1 MLNQR
6 LNAARAI
13 AAKLHALEEAIDDAI
28 ISAAELAAET
38 PKARR
43 HANVSPTVGQ
53 DAIALIGE
61 TAQALQQARARLVEA
76 HHAFATVRDELGLKP
91 RMTGD
96 LWKIMKA
103 DEDAATAGL
112 RVVA

>member
-1 MLNQR
+1 M
-6 LNAARAI
+6 AAKNV

-28 ISAAELAAET
+28 ISAAELTAET

-43 HANVSPTVGQ
+43 HANVSPVVGQ
-53 DAIALIGE
+53 NAIALVGE
-61 TAQALQQARARLVEA
+61 TAEALQQARALLVQA
-76 HHAFATVRDELGLKP
+76 HEAFANVRDELGLKP

-96 LWKIMKA
+96 LWKIMKS
-103 DEDAATAGL
+103 EDKVTAANL